1 MNQTFYIKTYGCQ
14 MNQYDSEKIN
24 QLLKNIGFEETNDIE
39 NSDLAILN
47 TCHIRERASE
57 KMYSDLGRLS
67 KFKENKEINGRKM
80 QIIVTGCV
88 AQAEA
93 DEILKRSKSVDF
105 VLGPQNFHV
114 LPDILKKE
122 RKRFNNFLPDE
133 KFKSLAQL
141 KTDSKNVSKMV
152 TIQEGCDKFCSF
164 CVVPYTRGAE
174 YSRSIEQ
181 INAEVINLSKSG
193 AREVTLLGQNV
204 SSYSSKIFSEKKNKK
219 VGISFLLRVLSKI
232 KDIKRLRYVTSHP
245 NDIGDDLIYEHKLNT
260 KLMPFLHL
268 PIQSGSN
275 KILKE
280 MNRKHT
286 REFYIELIKKIRFH
300 VPEIAFSSDF
310 IVGYPGETDADFAET
325 LRLVSDI
332 EFAQAYSFKYSSR
345 PGTPASGKVE
355 VDEQTK
361 SDRLES
367 LQQLLNAQQL
377 AFNLKK
383 VGTTQTVLVEKR
395 GRKQGQLVGKTPYM
409 QAVHFCGSELL
420 IGSVQKVRILD
431 GFSKGIS
438 GDIVEDDKIYDIHE
452 TTDIETKGTYS

>member
-204 SSYSSKIFSEKKNKK
+204 SSYSSKIFS
-219 VGISFLLRVLSKI
+219 LPMLR
-232 KDIKRLRYVTSHP
+232 
-245 NDIGDDLIYEHKLNT
+245 N
-260 KLMPFLHL
+260 
-268 PIQSGSN
+268 
-275 KILKE
+275 
-280 MNRKHT
+280 
-286 REFYIELIKKIRFH
+286 
-300 VPEIAFSSDF
+300 AF
-310 IVGYPGETDADFAET
+310 
-325 LRLVSDI
+325 
-332 EFAQAYSFKYSSR
+332 
-345 PGTPASGKVE
+345 
-355 VDEQTK
+355 
-361 SDRLES
+361 
-367 LQQLLNAQQL
+367 
-377 AFNLKK
+377 
-383 VGTTQTVLVEKR
+383 
-395 GRKQGQLVGKTPYM
+395 
-409 QAVHFCGSELL
+409 
-420 IGSVQKVRILD
+420 
-431 GFSKGIS
+431 
-438 GDIVEDDKIYDIHE
+438 
-452 TTDIETKGTYS
+452 

>member
-122 RKRFNNFLPDE
+122 KKKFNNFLPDE

-141 KTDSKNVSKMV
+141 KMDSKDVSKMV

-310 IVGYPGETDADFAET
+310 IVGYPGENNRDFEMT
-325 LRLVSDI
+325 LDLIDTVR
-332 EFAQAYSFKYSSR
+332 FASSYSFKYSPR
-345 PGTPASGKVE
+345 PGT
-355 VDEQTK
+355 K
-361 SDRLES
+361 SS
-367 LQQLLNAQQL
+367 LIKNNISEETSSAR
-377 AFNLKK
+377 LKK
-383 VGTTQTVLVEKR
+383 LQEVLNLHQKEFNEKFIGKTVEILINSR
-395 GRKQGQLVGKTPYM
+395 GRKDCQFTGRTPHL
-409 QAVHFCGSELL
+409 QPVH
-420 IGSVQKVRILD
+420 V
-431 GFSKGIS
+431 FSKRNIIGELMM
-438 GDIVEDDKIYDIHE
+438 VKIE
-452 TTDIETKGTYS
+452 SLTSYSFHGKILN